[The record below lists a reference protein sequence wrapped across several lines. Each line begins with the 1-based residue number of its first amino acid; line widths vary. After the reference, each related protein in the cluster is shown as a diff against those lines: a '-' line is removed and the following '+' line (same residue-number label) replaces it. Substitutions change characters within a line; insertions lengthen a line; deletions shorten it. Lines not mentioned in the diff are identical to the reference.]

1 MNDASLTSSD
11 QKTNYE
17 SPYIGLSP
25 NLYRE
30 LPRFVARISSRITTV
45 IRIVNT
51 IEEIIAVLPSH
62 SQFRHK
68 THLYLDL
75 HGLVLETSIYHWQ
88 DQPGSLYATGARFR
102 NSLAVQL
109 FVFHIPNTQSLAS
122 KSISADASV
131 AFHGPTTT
139 HKNIQPPRGRAAKIG
154 NLAVLSLAVNK
165 TEPVRFQVRCTT
177 TANRRARTATL
188 SIKFL

>member
-109 FVFHIPNTQSLAS
+109 FVFHIPNTQVSHPKAFLPTRVWLFMVRQPHTKTFSRHVDVQPKSETLQSLAS
-122 KSISADASV
+122 
-131 AFHGPTTT
+131 
-139 HKNIQPPRGRAAKIG
+139 Q
-154 NLAVLSLAVNK
+154 
-165 TEPVRFQVRCTT
+165 
-177 TANRRARTATL
+177 
-188 SIKFL
+188 

>member
-1 MNDASLTSSD
+1 MPLDVLGRTRAT
-11 QKTNYE
+11 
-17 SPYIGLSP
+17 LSGSAG
-25 NLYRE
+25 E
-30 LPRFVARISSRITTV
+30 
-45 IRIVNT
+45 
-51 IEEIIAVLPSH
+51 
-62 SQFRHK
+62 
-68 THLYLDL
+68 
-75 HGLVLETSIYHWQ
+75 

-165 TEPVRFQVRCTT
+165 TEPSTFPSALHHHC
-177 TANRRARTATL
+177 
-188 SIKFL
+188 